1 MRAERF
7 TFPGHGGHDLAARL
21 DMPSG
26 PHLAT
31 AVFAH
36 CFTCS
41 KDITA
46 TRRISARLTTMGFAV
61 LRFDFTGLG
70 HSKGEFENTNF
81 TSNVVDLYAAVAAL
95 TARDMAPS
103 VLIRRSLG
111 GAAVLKAAA
120 NLDQIKA
127 VAPLGAP
134 ADPGHVVHN
143 FRTSLDEI
151 AANGKTEVTLA
162 GRPFTISHDFVQD
175 VAATELEGCL
185 AKLKA
190 ALLVLHS
197 PIDQTVG
204 IENTSQIFV
213 AAKHPKSFV
222 TLDNANHLISDVD
235 DAEYAADVIAAWA
248 KRYLPARP
256 PSNHDVPEGVLHV
269 SEADADGFL
278 QGIRSSD
285 NHTTIADEPLAFG
298 GTNKGMTPYGFLSAA
313 LGACKS
319 MTIRMYV
326 RRKKM
331 ALTHV
336 NVDISPSKSH
346 FQNAKTQAKTKV
358 DVLEHN
364 IHLTGDLTDDE
375 RARLLEIT
383 DRCPVHRTLEQ
394 SSQILS
400 RLA

>member
-7 TFPGHGGHDLAARL
+7 TFPGHGGHDLAAWL

-36 CFTCS
+36 CFTYS

-46 TRRISARLTTMGFAV
+46 ARRISARLTTMGFAV

-81 TSNVVDLYAAVAAL
+81 TSNVADLYATVAAL

-103 VLIRRSLG
+103 MLIEHSLG

-127 VAPLGAP
+127 VVTLGAP
-134 ADPGHVVHN
+134 ADPSHVVHN
-143 FRTSLDEI
+143 FGTSLDEI
-151 AANGKTEVTLA
+151 AVNGKAEVTLA

-185 AKLKA
+185 AKLKV

-204 IENTSQIFV
+204 IENASQIFV

-222 TLDNANHLISDVD
+222 TLDNANHLTSDVD
-235 DAEYAADVIAAWA
+235 DAEYAADVIAA
-248 KRYLPARP
+248 
-256 PSNHDVPEGVLHV
+256 
-269 SEADADGFL
+269 
-278 QGIRSSD
+278 
-285 NHTTIADEPLAFG
+285 
-298 GTNKGMTPYGFLSAA
+298 
-313 LGACKS
+313 
-319 MTIRMYV
+319 
-326 RRKKM
+326 
-331 ALTHV
+331 
-336 NVDISPSKSH
+336 
-346 FQNAKTQAKTKV
+346 
-358 DVLEHN
+358 
-364 IHLTGDLTDDE
+364 
-375 RARLLEIT
+375 
-383 DRCPVHRTLEQ
+383 
-394 SSQILS
+394 
-400 RLA
+400 